1 MHFLSGV
8 DTTAVDGVRL
18 AEECSR
24 GLGYLAV
31 KGSRLFT
38 IVVFASE
45 SIPEG
50 EKVLKGI
57 ILFL

>member
-1 MHFLSGV
+1 MAKFV
-8 DTTAVDGVRL
+8 ATAVDGVRL